1 MNANVIQTK
10 MVWIR
15 ISTHGSRLT
24 THDSRGSF
32 MTRSEIID
40 FLKKNK
46 AFFKKR
52 FKVNSIGL
60 FGSCAREENTEN
72 SDIDI
77 IVDMPSSFDNFFEL
91 KEFLENGLNSKID
104 LGLEDS
110 LRLLIKNKI
119 QNEIIYV

>member
-1 MNANVIQTK
+1 MK
-10 MVWIR
+10 K
-15 ISTHGSRLT
+15 
-24 THDSRGSF
+24 
-32 MTRSEIID
+32 SEIID

-46 AFFKKR
+46 EFFKKR

-60 FGSCAREENTEN
+60 FGSFARDENTEN

-77 IVDMPSSFDNFFEL
+77 IVDMPSSFDDYFDL
-91 KEFLENGLNSKID
+91 KEYLENGLDSKVD
-104 LGLEDS
+104 LGLENT